1 MKLSVG
7 DDHSDSEDSFDDEQE
22 HDMKFNTDVVV
33 KCLYNLLMYST
44 CNYAFSIYKVFRRRS
59 TKLMNERSKCLCVPI
74 LKLDELSATL
84 SKKNS
89 QKKRL
94 KLRRNSQVCNGNCSF
109 SRLDNFLVIL
119 VILRG

>member
-33 KCLYNLLMYST
+33 KCLYNLLMYS
-44 CNYAFSIYKVFRRRS
+44 NYAFRIYKVFRRRS

-74 LKLDELSATL
+74 LKRNEHSQIAFEKES
-84 SKKNS
+84 SKK
-89 QKKRL
+89 
-94 KLRRNSQVCNGNCSF
+94 
-109 SRLDNFLVIL
+109 D
-119 VILRG
+119 